1 LVRELNE
8 RNAAAYIAD
17 RLHLNLRAIQ
27 ATSLGGGVSNHV
39 VLIETPEQRFVLK
52 QSLPKLRVEEDWF
65 SDRERVFREADAL
78 RRLSPL
84 LPPGSVPQVLF
95 EDRENFAFA
104 MAAAPEGAVNW
115 KAQLLAEDLAPAIAE
130 TIARIHGSVMMI
142 SWESP
147 EWESVFGDLTAFEQ
161 LRLNAYYEFT
171 AARHPDLK
179 PYFDAALKRCRT
191 ERRCLVHGDWSPK
204 NMMIHG
210 SSVMV
215 IDFEVIHFGDPA
227 FDTAFLLNHLLLKCF
242 HKPDCR
248 AGYLAL
254 AEHYW
259 NVLNAIM
266 TPANEWLESATLQH
280 LPLLLLARMDG
291 KSPAEYITDPI
302 LKAEIREFARDMILH
317 PPTYVT
323 DVFRRIA

>member
-1 LVRELNE
+1 MVRELNE
-8 RNAAAYIAD
+8 QNAPAYIAD
-17 RLHLNLRAIQ
+17 RLQLNPEDIQ

-39 VLIETPEQRFVLK
+39 VLIQTPTRRFVLK
-52 QSLPKLRVEEDWF
+52 QSLPKLRVQEDWF
-65 SDRERVFREADAL
+65 SDRERIFREADAL

-84 LPPGSVPQVLF
+84 LPPGSVPEVLF
-95 EDRENFAFA
+95 EDRENFAYA
-104 MAAAPEGAVNW
+104 MAAAPAGAVNW
-115 KAQLLAEDLAPAIAE
+115 KEQLLAGHLSTAIAE
-130 TIARIHGSVMMI
+130 TIARIHASIMTL

-161 LRLNAYYEFT
+161 LRLSPYYEFT
-171 AARHPDLK
+171 AARYPDLK
-179 PYFDAALKRCRT
+179 PYFDAALMRCRT

-210 SSVMV
+210 ASVTV

-227 FDTAFLLNHLLLKCF
+227 FDTAFLLNHLLLKSF
-242 HKPDCR
+242 RRPDCTS
-248 AGYLAL
+248 GYLAL

-266 TPANEWLESATLQH
+266 TGANEWLEAATLQH
-280 LPLLLLARMDG
+280 LPLLLLARVDG

-302 LKAEIREFARDMILH
+302 LKARIREFARDMILH
-317 PPTYVT
+317 PPNYVT
-323 DVFRRIA
+323 DAFRRIA